1 MAGAPPGLK
10 PRPPHRPPRE
20 PPSHPLPQLRTGR
33 LARRRWNART
43 PKRAGRRATG
53 PFRRLTRERYSGRE
67 LRQRVLDAALLVGG
81 VVLVKDAL
89 GGGLVDARGEE
100 GGRLLGLVRLLLRDL
115 VLETLEQRLEAR
127 LGVSVAQPLLGGQAD
142 TLLLLL
148 DVGHVI
154 PSIQVKS

>member
-20 PPSHPLPQLRTGR
+20 PPSHPLPQLRGGR

-43 PKRAGRRATG
+43 TKRAGRRAAR
-53 PFRRLTRERYSGRE
+53 PPRRLFYERCLGE
-67 LRQRVLDAALLVGG
+67 LRECVRDAALFVGG

-89 GGGLVDARGEE
+89 GGGLVDARREE
-100 GGRLLGLVRLLLRDL
+100 RGRLRGLVALLLGDL
-115 VLETLEQRLEAR
+115 LLEALEQRLEAR
-127 LGVSVAQPLLGGQAD
+127 LGVPVAQPLLDGQAD
-142 TLLLLL
+142 ALLLLL